1 MQEVSGSIPL
11 GSTTRSRERN
21 HPDRSSVRIVS
32 MQEDSRFAGLD
43 DPRVES
49 MVRPLLAD
57 LAREVGMNSVF
68 LTEVDWSAPKQS
80 IMYVHSD
87 GQSLVTEGHSF
98 PWSAALCRR
107 ALVDGPAYSVDP
119 QGDYPDIEMAREL
132 DLQTFI
138 SIPVYA
144 GERPPELVGT
154 LCAVSSDVV
163 VLGPETRRKMREV
176 AATMG
181 RNLPRPAATS
191 DPDPAD
197 AAEWA
202 SLGADLGRAIA
213 VIETQR
219 AELERLAEALAQRE
233 RADEGPM
240 GQIGIRAP
248 TDIASGNG

>member
-1 MQEVSGSIPL
+1 MKDEPQVP
-11 GSTTRSRERN
+11 
-21 HPDRSSVRIVS
+21 
-32 MQEDSRFAGLD
+32 GLSQ
-43 DPRVES
+43 PQVES

-68 LTEVDWSAPKQS
+68 LTEIDWSGPRQS

-87 GQSLVTEGHSF
+87 GQALVTEGHSF

-107 ALVDGPAYSVDP
+107 ALVDGPAYSLDP

-144 GERPPELVGT
+144 GEQPPELVGT

-163 VLGPETRRKMREV
+163 VLGPETRRKMRQV
-176 AATMG
+176 AATVG
-181 RNLPRPAATS
+181 RSLPRPAPTPATGE
-191 DPDPAD
+191 AD
-197 AAEWA
+197 EAERA

-213 VIETQR
+213 VIEAQR
-219 AELERLAEALAQRE
+219 AELERRAGSSLAGAA
-233 RADEGPM
+233 
-240 GQIGIRAP
+240 
-248 TDIASGNG
+248 